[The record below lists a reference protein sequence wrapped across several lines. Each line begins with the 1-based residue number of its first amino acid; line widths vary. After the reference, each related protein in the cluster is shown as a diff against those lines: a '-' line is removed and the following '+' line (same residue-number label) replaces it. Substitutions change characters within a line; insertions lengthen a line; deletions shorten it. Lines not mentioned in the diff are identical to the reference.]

1 MMTNRNKNLENNLR
15 DEKNDLLE
23 DYISNS
29 EKIYNEKEEEYTR
42 REGGRFKRFL
52 VVFLIVFGGFFIAKN
67 ITNFTF
73 NPITMITNTVG
84 SSGPS
89 TDLLDRMNNR
99 LVDMG
104 YVGLNHD
111 DLRELRRMGVTASY
125 VTNIRALGYPDLT
138 LEQAVLLA
146 QSNAST
152 SFMAMMIELGY
163 TPTIEDFIQL
173 RTAGVTAHYASN
185 VHDLGYRDVP
195 LEQLIRMQRIGVS
208 ISLIER
214 LQAEQGSDISMD
226 EIIRYRIS
234 NQ

>member
-1 MMTNRNKNLENNLR
+1 MANRNKNLENNLR
-15 DEKNDLLE
+15 DDKKDLLE
-23 DYISNS
+23 EYISNS
-29 EKIYNEKEEEYTR
+29 EQIYNEKEEEYTS

-52 VVFLIVFGGFFIAKN
+52 VVFLIVFGGFFIARN
-67 ITNFTF
+67 IGNFTL
-73 NPITMITNTVG
+73 NPVTIISNTIG

-99 LVDMG
+99 LVEMG
-104 YVGLNHD
+104 YVGLDHD
-111 DLRELRRMGVTASY
+111 ELRELRRLGVTATF

-138 LEQAVLLA
+138 LEQAILLA

-152 SFMAMMIELGY
+152 TFMAMMIELGY

-173 RTAGVTAHYASN
+173 RTAGVTAHYTSN
-185 VHDLGYRDVP
+185 IHDLGYRDVSM
-195 LEQLIRMQRIGVS
+195 EQLIRMRRIGVTT
-208 ISLIER
+208 SLVER
-214 LQAEQGSDISMD
+214 LQSERDSDITMD